1 MKNKEAN
8 LISFKVLITA
18 DGKLITELSE
28 FPLEKINKI
37 FTIEDRQVIK
47 TLIQRAKVKLEPLHV
62 ELQKELDA
70 LQVII

>member
-8 LISFKVLITA
+8 LISFKVLVTA
-18 DGKLITELSE
+18 DGKLITELSQ
-28 FPLEKINKI
+28 FPIEKINKT
-37 FTIEDRQVIK
+37 FALEDRQVIK
-47 TLIQRAKVKLEPLHV
+47 TLVQRAKVKLEPLHV

>member
-28 FPLEKINKI
+28 FPLEKINKT